1 MATAPLVT
9 LRGIP
14 SIPKLG
20 DDGGDDDPTKVDR
33 TPPPPPAPVR
43 TPRRATRLSSVPP
56 PRESDVRALAPKHAE
71 AKRPVPR
78 PATRLTPSTPPSS
91 PAPLNVRAPMSSCP
105 TEPIDASCIEEVLA
119 AVDRPRAQTAP
130 PPLPSTRPP
139 APSVDVAALFDA
151 RPRAL
156 VLLLTVAWFVRH
168 AAVAA
173 FHRSVVLFA
182 EAKVGARAAWTT
194 ARAQVRQR

>member
-43 TPRRATRLSSVPP
+43 TPRRATLLSSVPP
-56 PRESDVRALAPKHAE
+56 PRESDIRALAPKPADG

-78 PATRLTPSTPPSS
+78 PATRLTPSSPP
-91 PAPLNVRAPMSSCP
+91 PLNVRAPMSSCP

-119 AVDRPRAQTAP
+119 AVDRPRVQAAP

-156 VLLLTVAWFVRH
+156 VLLLTVAWFVRY

-173 FHRSVVLFA
+173 FHRSVVLFG
-182 EAKVGARAAWTT
+182 ETKVGARAAWT
-194 ARAQVRQR
+194 AAAAQVRQR